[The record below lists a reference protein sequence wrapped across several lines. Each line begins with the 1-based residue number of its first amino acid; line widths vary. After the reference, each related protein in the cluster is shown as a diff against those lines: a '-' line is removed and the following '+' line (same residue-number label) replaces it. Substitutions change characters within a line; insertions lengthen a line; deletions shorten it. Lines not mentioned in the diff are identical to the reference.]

1 MPSGAP
7 GSPGASLTEVSPSF
21 PLARALRPRAHGDPA
36 ALAASIVKH
45 ATLLV
50 ATLMALFPLYVMVA
64 GAFKSQ
70 SGFLRHPWAFPTHP
84 QLGGFR
90 AALNDQFPRWFAN
103 SAILTTASVAATLA
117 IAALAAWG
125 FARWDF
131 RGRDALLALLVSLM
145 VVPPVVLLVPLFVF
159 GVKLGWISTF
169 RLVILIYVGLMLPFS
184 VFMLTSFF
192 RTIPRSLIEAATM
205 DGASSWAVFRRVVL
219 PLSGAPLVTL
229 AVVNLLWVWNE
240 LLIALVF
247 LQDDTKKTLMVG
259 ITGFQSR
266 YNLDVPAI
274 MSGLTLATL
283 PVVTLYVFGQRFF
296 VRGLVS
302 GAVKGE

>member
-1 MPSGAP
+1 MNRTLGRLTKQGVLAL
-7 GSPGASLTEVSPSF
+7 ASLTAIF
-21 PLARALRPRAHGDPA
+21 P
-36 ALAASIVKH
+36 V
-45 ATLLV
+45 
-50 ATLMALFPLYVMVA
+50 YVMLSA
-64 GAFKSQ
+64 AFKSQ
-70 SGFLRHPWAFPTHP
+70 SGFLAHPFTPSLHP
-84 QLGGFR
+84 SLHGFD

-103 SAILTTASVAATLA
+103 SAILTTGSVAATLA
-117 IAALAAWG
+117 LAALAGWG
-125 FARWDF
+125 FSRWSF
-131 RGRDALLALLVSLM
+131 RGRDTLLSALVSLM

-159 GVKLGWISTF
+159 GAKLGWISTF

-184 VFMLTSFF
+184 IYLLASFF
-192 RTIPRSLIEAATM
+192 RTLPRSLIEAATM
-205 DGASSWAVFRRVVL
+205 DGASSWDVFRRIVL

-229 AVVNLLWVWNE
+229 GVVNLLWVWNE

-247 LQDDTKKTLMVG
+247 LQDDSKKTLMVG

-283 PVVTLYVFGQRFF
+283 PVVACYLFGQRFF

>member
-1 MPSGAP
+1 MRRRAGK
-7 GSPGASLTEVSPSF
+7 
-21 PLARALRPRAHGDPA
+21 LAKQAVLV
-36 ALAASIVKH
+36 LATGI
-45 ATLLV
+45 
-50 ATLMALFPLYVMVA
+50 ALFPVYVMLTA
-64 GAFKSQ
+64 AFKSQ
-70 SGFLRHPWAFPTHP
+70 GGFLDSPFAPPLDPSLRGFREAIDERFPTWF
-84 QLGGFR
+84 LNSVLVTAG
-90 AALNDQFPRWFAN
+90 AVALT
-103 SAILTTASVAATLA
+103 LVVAS
-117 IAALAAWG
+117 LAAWG

-131 RGRDALLALLVSLM
+131 RGRDTLLGALVSLM

-184 VFMLTSFF
+184 VYLLANFF
-192 RTIPRSLIEAATM
+192 RTIPRSLIEAAVV
-205 DGASSWAVFRRVVL
+205 DGASSWNVFRRIVL

-247 LQDDTKKTLMVG
+247 LQDNEKKTLMVG

-266 YNLDVPAI
+266 FSLDVPVI
-274 MSGLTLATL
+274 MAGLTIATL
-283 PVVTLYVFGQRFF
+283 PIVVLYVFGQRFF

>member
-1 MPSGAP
+1 MNRTAGR
-7 GSPGASLTEVSPSF
+7 LTKQAV
-21 PLARALRPRAHGDPA
+21 L
-36 ALAASIVKH
+36 ALASAV
-45 ATLLV
+45 
-50 ATLMALFPLYVMVA
+50 ALFPIYVMLTA
-64 GAFKSQ
+64 AFKTQ
-70 SGFLRHPWAFPTHP
+70 GGFLDDPFAPPFDPSLH
-84 QLGGFR
+84 GFD

-103 SAILTTASVAATLA
+103 SAILTSASVAATLA
-117 IAALAAWG
+117 IASLAAWG
-125 FARWDF
+125 FSRWSF
-131 RGRDALLALLVSLM
+131 RGRDALLSLLVSLM

-159 GVKLGWISTF
+159 GARLGWISTF

-192 RTIPRSLIEAATM
+192 RTIPRSLIEAATI
-205 DGASSWAVFRRVVL
+205 DGASSWAVFRRIVL

-229 AVVNLLWVWNE
+229 AAVNLLWVWNE

-247 LQDDTKKTLMVG
+247 LQDDAKKTLMVG

-266 YNLDVPAI
+266 YNLDVPVI

-283 PVVTLYVFGQRFF
+283 PIVAFYVFGQRFF
-296 VRGLVS
+296 QRGLVS

>member
-1 MPSGAP
+1 MRSRAGK
-7 GSPGASLTEVSPSF
+7 
-21 PLARALRPRAHGDPA
+21 LA
-36 ALAASIVKH
+36 KH
-45 ATLLV
+45 AVLV
-50 ATLMALFPLYVMVA
+50 LATGIALFPVYVMLTA
-64 GAFKSQ
+64 AFKSQ
-70 SGFLRHPWAFPTHP
+70 GDFLDSPFAPPVDPSLRGFREAIDERFPTW
-84 QLGGFR
+84 L
-90 AALNDQFPRWFAN
+90 LN
-103 SAILTTASVAATLA
+103 SVLLTAGAVSLTLVVAS
-117 IAALAAWG
+117 LAAWG

-131 RGRDALLALLVSLM
+131 RGRDTLLGALVSLM

-184 VFMLTSFF
+184 VYLLANFF
-192 RTIPRSLIEAATM
+192 RTIPRSLIEAAVV
-205 DGASSWAVFRRVVL
+205 DGASSWSVFRRIVL

-247 LQDDTKKTLMVG
+247 LQANEKKTLMVG

-266 YNLDVPAI
+266 FSLDVPVI
-274 MSGLTLATL
+274 MAGLTIATL
-283 PVVTLYVFGQRFF
+283 PIVVLYVFGQRFF

>member
-1 MPSGAP
+1 V
-7 GSPGASLTEVSPSF
+7 L
-21 PLARALRPRAHGDPA
+21 LL
-36 ALAASIVKH
+36 
-45 ATLLV
+45 ATLV
-50 ATLMALFPLYVMVA
+50 ALFPIYVMLTA
-64 GAFKSQ
+64 AFKTQ
-70 SGFLRHPWAFPTHP
+70 GDFLNHPVALPLNPTLHGFDE
-84 QLGGFR
+84 
-90 AALNDQFPRWFAN
+90 ALNDQFPRWFLN
-103 SAILTTASVAATLA
+103 SVILTAASVAATLA

-125 FARWDF
+125 FARWSF
-131 RGRDALLALLVSLM
+131 RGRDALLSLLVSLM

-159 GVKLGWISTF
+159 GADLDWISTF

-192 RTIPRSLIEAATM
+192 RTIPRSLIEAATI
-205 DGASSWAVFRRVVL
+205 DGASSWRVFRRIVL
-219 PLSGAPLVTL
+219 PLSAAPLVTL

-247 LQDDTKKTLMVG
+247 LQDDSKKTLMVG
-259 ITGFQSR
+259 ITSFQSR
-266 YNLDVPAI
+266 FNLDVPAI

-283 PVVTLYVFGQRFF
+283 PIVTLYIFGQRFF

>member
-1 MPSGAP
+1 MTRTLGRLTKQ
-7 GSPGASLTEVSPSF
+7 GVLLLASLV
-21 PLARALRPRAHGDPA
+21 
-36 ALAASIVKH
+36 
-45 ATLLV
+45 
-50 ATLMALFPLYVMVA
+50 ALFPIYVMLSA
-64 GAFKSQ
+64 ALKSQ
-70 SGFLRHPWAFPTHP
+70 GGFLDQPFSPPFHPSLH
-84 QLGGFR
+84 GFD

-103 SAILTTASVAATLA
+103 SAMLTGASVAATLA
-117 IAALAAWG
+117 IASLAAWG
-125 FARWDF
+125 FSRWHF
-131 RGRDALLALLVSLM
+131 RGRDALLSLLVSLM

-159 GVKLGWISTF
+159 GAKLGWISTF

-184 VFMLTSFF
+184 VYLLTAFF
-192 RTIPRSLIEAATM
+192 RTIPRSLIEAATI
-205 DGASSWAVFRRVVL
+205 DGASSWAVFRRIVV
-219 PLSGAPLVTL
+219 PLSAAPLVTL

-283 PVVTLYVFGQRFF
+283 PVVTLYVFSQRFF

-302 GAVKGE
+302 GAVKD

>member
-1 MPSGAP
+1 MSRAVGRLTKHGVLAA
-7 GSPGASLTEVSPSF
+7 ASL
-21 PLARALRPRAHGDPA
+21 A
-36 ALAASIVKH
+36 
-45 ATLLV
+45 
-50 ATLMALFPLYVMVA
+50 ALFPIYVMLTA
-64 GAFKSQ
+64 AFKTQ
-70 SGFLRHPWAFPTHP
+70 SGFVAHPFTPSLHPTLH
-84 QLGGFR
+84 GFD

-103 SAILTTASVAATLA
+103 SAILTTSSVAITLA
-117 IAALAAWG
+117 LASLAGWG
-125 FARWDF
+125 FSRWRF
-131 RGRDALLALLVSLM
+131 RGRDTLLSALVSLM

-159 GVKLGWISTF
+159 GAKLNWISTF

-184 VFMLTSFF
+184 VYLLASFF
-192 RTIPRSLIEAATM
+192 RTIPRSLIEAATI
-205 DGASSWAVFRRVVL
+205 DGASSWDVFRRIVL

-247 LQDDTKKTLMVG
+247 LQDDSKKTLMVG

-266 YNLDVPAI
+266 YSLDVPAI

-283 PVVTLYVFGQRFF
+283 PVVACYLFGQRFF

>member
-1 MPSGAP
+1 VKHGVLVV
-7 GSPGASLTEVSPSF
+7 ASL
-21 PLARALRPRAHGDPA
+21 L
-36 ALAASIVKH
+36 
-45 ATLLV
+45 
-50 ATLMALFPLYVMVA
+50 ALFPLYVMVTA
-64 GAFKSQ
+64 SFKSQ
-70 SGFLRHPWAFPTHP
+70 GDFLNDPLGLPLDPTLHGFDV
-84 QLGGFR
+84 
-90 AALNDQFPRWFAN
+90 ALNDQFPRWFAN
-103 SAILTTASVAATLA
+103 SGIVTTAAVALTLA

-125 FARWDF
+125 FSRWSF
-131 RGRDALLALLVSLM
+131 PGREALLGVLVSLM

-159 GVKLGWISTF
+159 GARLGWISTF

-184 VFMLTSFF
+184 IFMLTAFF
-192 RTIPRSLIEAATM
+192 RTIPRSLIEAAVI
-205 DGASSWAVFRRVVL
+205 DGASSWSVFRRIVL

-229 AVVNLLWVWNE
+229 AIVNLLWVWNE

-247 LQDDTKKTLMVG
+247 LQDDSKKTLMVG

-283 PVVTLYVFGQRFF
+283 PIVTLYVFSQRFF